1 MGHAEGRGSAVNRS
15 EILAELKAML
25 AEFGDIDPEQVDEH
39 TAFIADLA
47 LDSLVLVRMAV
58 VAEER
63 FEVRIPEEVAWE
75 LHTVGAVV
83 TYVEDALA
91 ERTGA
96 QE

>member
-1 MGHAEGRGSAVNRS
+1 MNRA

-25 AEFGDIDPEQVDEH
+25 AEFGDVDPEHVDEQ

-47 LDSLVLVRMAV
+47 LDSLVLVRMTV

-63 FEVRIPEEVAWE
+63 FGVRIPDEVAWE

-83 TYVEDALA
+83 GYVEEALA
-91 ERTGA
+91 GRIGA
-96 QE
+96 GGE